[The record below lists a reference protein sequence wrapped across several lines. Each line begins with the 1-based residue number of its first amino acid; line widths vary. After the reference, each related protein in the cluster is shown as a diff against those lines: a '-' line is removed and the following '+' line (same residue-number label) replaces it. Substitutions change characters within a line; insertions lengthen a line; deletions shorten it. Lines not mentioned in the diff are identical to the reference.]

1 VVCPAALPH
10 DQGPP
15 HETGDWRRGSGAG
28 RRSATIDAG
37 LFADATRREK
47 SVSTRRI
54 VMLARFV
61 FFVQAAKLLPPHL
74 GPRLQRAFRY
84 AAEKHAGQT
93 RKQSAVPYLSHLMA
107 VASLV
112 LEAGGDEDMAIAAL
126 LHDVVEDCGG
136 LPRLREVRKQFGPR
150 VAKIVEG
157 CTDSFGEPKPEWV
170 ERKKDYLREVK
181 HAGVE
186 TRLVSASDKLHNV
199 RTILADYRQDGEA
212 IWTRFS
218 GKKEGTLWYYRA
230 LSDEYQR
237 RSPNRITRELEIA
250 VAQLEQAV
258 GRKPRSS
265 QEFVK
270 KFEKKKA
277 AANSGR

>member
-1 VVCPAALPH
+1 MKV
-10 DQGPP
+10 
-15 HETGDWRRGSGAG
+15 RKK
-28 RRSATIDAG
+28 RS
-37 LFADATRREK
+37 L
-47 SVSTRRI
+47 S
-54 VMLARFV
+54 
-61 FFVQAAKLLPPHL
+61 PPHL

-93 RKQSAVPYLSHLMA
+93 RKQTAVPYLSHLMA

-136 LPRLREVRKQFGPR
+136 LPRLREVRKLFGAR
-150 VAKIVEG
+150 VAKVVEG
-157 CTDSFGEPKPEWV
+157 CTDSFGELKPEWI

-181 HAGVE
+181 HADAE

-212 IWTRFS
+212 IWARFN

-230 LSDEYQR
+230 LNNEYR
-237 RSPNRITRELEIA
+237 RRHPNRSTRELEIA
-250 VAQLEQAV
+250 VTELESAV
-258 GRKPRSS
+258 AKNSHSSKRSS
-265 QEFVK
+265 NKFAK
-270 KFEKKKA
+270 KLGNRRLQLLGDE
-277 AANSGR
+277 

>member
-1 VVCPAALPH
+1 MSSDLR
-10 DQGPP
+10 GP
-15 HETGDWRRGSGAG
+15 S
-28 RRSATIDAG
+28 
-37 LFADATRREK
+37 K
-47 SVSTRRI
+47 
-54 VMLARFV
+54 
-61 FFVQAAKLLPPHL
+61 VQAAKLRPPHL
-74 GPRLQRAFRY
+74 GPRLQRAFGY

-136 LPRLREVRKQFGPR
+136 RPTLCEVRKRFGTR

-157 CTDSFGEPKPEWV
+157 CTDSFGDPKPEWV

-181 HAGVE
+181 HADVE

-199 RTILADYRQDGEA
+199 RTILADYRQYGEA
-212 IWTRFS
+212 IWTRFT

-237 RSPNRITRELEIA
+237 RSPNRNTRELEIA
-250 VAQLEQAV
+250 VAELELAV
-258 GRKPRSS
+258 GKKPRWS
-265 QEFVK
+265 K
-270 KFEKKKA
+270 KPRKLLKRKFTQKTPT
-277 AANSGR
+277 ANSRR

>member
-1 VVCPAALPH
+1 MRARKKISPRLP
-10 DQGPP
+10 
-15 HETGDWRRGSGAG
+15 
-28 RRSATIDAG
+28 
-37 LFADATRREK
+37 K
-47 SVSTRRI
+47 
-54 VMLARFV
+54 
-61 FFVQAAKLLPPHL
+61 PPHL

-84 AAEKHAGQT
+84 AAVQHAGQT

-136 LPRLREVRKQFGPR
+136 MPRLREIRKQFGTR

-157 CTDSFGEPKPEWV
+157 CTDSFGEPKPEWM
-170 ERKKDYLREVK
+170 ERKKGYLREVK
-181 HAGVE
+181 HAGAE

-199 RTILADYRQDGEA
+199 RTILADYRQHGEA

-237 RSPNRITRELEIA
+237 RNPNRITRELEIA
-250 VAQLEQAV
+250 VGELELAV
-258 GRKPRSS
+258 GKEPLSS
-265 QEFVK
+265 IEVAK
-270 KFEKKKA
+270 KFAKKKA